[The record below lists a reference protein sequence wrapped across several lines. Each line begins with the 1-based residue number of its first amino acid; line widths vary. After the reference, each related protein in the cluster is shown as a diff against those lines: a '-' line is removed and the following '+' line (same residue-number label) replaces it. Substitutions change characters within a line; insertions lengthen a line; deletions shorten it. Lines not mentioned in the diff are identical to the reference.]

1 MKNKTLFNSLL
12 FTFSLLGSFFVLD
25 KPVKADS
32 PVCPD
37 PEEITISSVYNMF
50 DQMTLI
56 VFMVLP
62 ADSVAAHQNS
72 MV

>member
-37 PEEITISSVYNMF
+37 PEEVTISSVYNLSEGNDPNSF
-50 DQMTLI
+50 YGLTLSLI
-56 VFMVLP
+56 
-62 ADSVAAHQNS
+62 HI
-72 MV
+72 